1 MEEISM
7 LEASDLRYLK
17 RSQSRSA
24 KIGGWVLA
32 VVACVLTVGAILNIR
47 LAARLAAMQGIGFQE
62 LLYQWFQGVQV
73 DAQYS
78 GLFLFAMNRLQMGVL
93 GLAYGILLAIL
104 FCGYSKSI
112 QRNKRILKFIEDRS

>member
-1 MEEISM
+1 M

-104 FCGYSKSI
+104 FCAYSKSI